1 MAEKITID
9 KIEEGAVLAESIIN
23 NFGQTIL
30 GAGSIL
36 KKKHKIM
43 LKTWNIET
51 VTIRTD
57 EKDDY
62 VEITQNIKELAL
74 EKFSTRFT
82 WSPSNSFEQELF
94 DMGIKNLIQELSK
107 QTKEKKH

>member
-9 KIEEGAVLAESIIN
+9 KIEEGNVLAEPILNS
-23 NFGQTIL
+23 FGQTIL
-30 GAGSIL
+30 GVGAIL
-36 KKKHKIM
+36 KKKHKVL

-62 VEITQNIKELAL
+62 VEIPQNIKEIAL
-74 EKFSTRFT
+74 KKFSSRFN
-82 WSPSNSFEQELF
+82 WEPSNSFEQELF
-94 DMGIKNLIQELSK
+94 DIGVKNLIQELSK
-107 QTKEKKH
+107 KNKK